1 MEQTFYA
8 RVETIN
14 STTYDSNTLRVLK
27 EDKEGATLRIHE
39 DEVLKLNAVYE
50 FTCQPIIFKEKE
62 QLEVLSY
69 SHIDDCD
76 IPFERRQ
83 ELMSVFYVYSPVDS
97 NETKRIIESYLSRI
111 QNKVIK
117 EIIDEIYNTHST
129 EFYLYPAATKFHH
142 AYIGGL
148 SYHTSTMMKLTDGFM
163 NVYPFLNED
172 LLVAGVFLHD
182 ICKTTEFSNYA
193 GPEYTKEGK
202 LLGHITM
209 GVKLIE
215 GVALKLGYE
224 KTEEVLLLEH
234 MVLSH
239 HYYGNYGSPKKT
251 NTPEALILHFIDNID
266 SKMTVLSETLDQ
278 TKPGDFTQSIG
289 VLDRERYYKAAFHN
303 QEEKV
308 EEEE

>member
-14 STTYDSNTLRVLK
+14 TTSYDTNTVRVLK
-27 EDKEGATLRIHE
+27 EDKEGATLRIPE
-39 DEVLKLNAVYE
+39 DEKLQLNGVYE
-50 FTCQPIIFKEKE
+50 FTCKPIIFKEKDQFE
-62 QLEVLSY
+62 IVSY
-69 SHIDDCD
+69 TYIDDCD
-76 IPFERRQ
+76 ISFERRQ

-97 NETKRIIESYLSRI
+97 NETKRIIESYLAKI
-111 QNKVIK
+111 KNKVIK
-117 EIIDEIYNTHST
+117 DIVDDIYTNYSK

-172 LLVAGVFLHD
+172 LLIAGVFLHD

-215 GVALKLGYE
+215 GVAIKLGYE

-266 SKMTVLSETLDQ
+266 SKMTVLKETLDD
-278 TKPGDFTQSIG
+278 TLAGEFTQSIG
-289 VLDRERYYKAAFHN
+289 VLDRERYYKAKFHN
-303 QEEKV
+303 N
-308 EEEE
+308 EEE